1 MGASGI
7 GPPVSEEELHG
18 FVDGVLDRG
27 RSKAVEAFLAASP
40 ADAARVQSWRRQNE
54 MIRAA
59 FAALDTARP
68 AWPSPKTLAAPGT
81 GAGEAGGRSRSW
93 RERWFLLLIGLAFAG
108 GGLLMAGVDYFAGRP
123 AALDSGPLHASSG
136 PAATVDAAFAAR
148 AMAALKGFDPPAG
161 GAGGLAAKEG
171 GGEQDEAAPVLPNLP
186 AEGLKLT
193 AVRVVP
199 GERGKMLCMFY
210 TKQDAGDLA
219 LCAEKSPGPSET
231 LARFSGTFPMHMI
244 SWRQKGA
251 NYALAGEIPELE
263 LRALA
268 EFVHAE
274 VEAFDGK

>member
-1 MGASGI
+1 M
-7 GPPVSEEELHG
+7 SEEELHG

-27 RSKAVEAFLAASP
+27 RSKAVVGLSGRLSGGCGARPVLAAAKRNDSRGLRG
-40 ADAARVQSWRRQNE
+40 AGNGAA
-54 MIRAA
+54 ALA
-59 FAALDTARP
+59 FAQNLARP
-68 AWPSPKTLAAPGT
+68 R
-81 GAGEAGGRSRSW
+81 ERGGRSR
-93 RERWFLLLIGLAFAG
+93 RAFPLVARA
-108 GGLLMAGVDYFAGRP
+108 LVP
-123 AALDSGPLHASSG
+123 AADWACLCERRAADGGRGLFCRPPGRARQHAAPCLERPG
-136 PAATVDAAFAAR
+136 GATADAAFAAR
-148 AMAALKGFDPPAG
+148 AMAALKGFEPPAG
-161 GAGGLAAKEG
+161 GAAGLAAEEG

-219 LCAEKSPGPSET
+219 LCAEKTPGPSET

-268 EFVHAE
+268 DFVHAE